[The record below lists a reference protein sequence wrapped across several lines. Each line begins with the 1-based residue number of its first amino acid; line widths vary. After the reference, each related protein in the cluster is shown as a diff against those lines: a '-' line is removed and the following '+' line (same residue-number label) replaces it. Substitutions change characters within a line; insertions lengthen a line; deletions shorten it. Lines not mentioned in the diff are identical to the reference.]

1 MAVLISPNVWMEKT
15 WQHVLKALK
24 CYGLC
29 QRRSITECY
38 AKEIPNIYNIY
49 QKYIEV
55 LYGTNNF
62 LIVSLANSKYWGKYL
77 KAEGFHGEIQKS
89 HDIFQHLENMV

>member
-1 MAVLISPNVWMEKT
+1 MYGWKKLGK
-15 WQHVLKALK
+15 HVLKALK

-38 AKEIPNIYNIY
+38 PKEIPNINIY

-62 LIVSLANSKYWGKYL
+62 
-77 KAEGFHGEIQKS
+77 
-89 HDIFQHLENMV
+89 